1 MIIEIRKVNFINK
14 GAELMLLA
22 IIEKLRNNY
31 PNAKLV
37 MAPDNNRI
45 GYPSGKDYVNRA
57 KLGLYQ
63 KTHFRKYGIA
73 WDKVCD
79 FIPKQI
85 RDRFG
90 IVTDKEIDIVLDAAG
105 FGYGEQQG
113 ITNTVGTA
121 LDVERW
127 KKNNTKVIFMPQALG
142 PFKNDKI
149 KNAFKTILEKSDRIY
164 ARDEVS
170 FRYCE
175 ELNIKNTN
183 LLKSPDFTNLLKG
196 IVPLEFDTSN
206 NKVCIVPNIRMVD
219 KTSKEESNL
228 YPIFMSK
235 CLKIL
240 VENNSKPFFLI
251 HEGKEDL
258 DLAKRI
264 MKLADVDVNIVVEE
278 DPLKIKGIISLCDG
292 MVGSRFHGVV
302 STLSQGIPAIV
313 TGWSHKYEMLLAD
326 YSFEEGL
333 LSVNSNN
340 EDINKALSYITDK
353 EKRNNIKKIIYD
365 KAQEEKK
372 KVEAMWTDIFNI
384 IDSYKK

>member
-1 MIIEIRKVNFINK
+1 
-14 GAELMLLA
+14 
-22 IIEKLRNNY
+22 
-31 PNAKLV
+31 
-37 MAPDNNRI
+37 
-45 GYPSGKDYVNRA
+45 
-57 KLGLYQ
+57 
-63 KTHFRKYGIA
+63 
-73 WDKVCD
+73 
-79 FIPKQI
+79 
-85 RDRFG
+85 
-90 IVTDKEIDIVLDAAG
+90 
-105 FGYGEQQG
+105 
-113 ITNTVGTA
+113 
-121 LDVERW
+121 
-127 KKNNTKVIFMPQALG
+127 
-142 PFKNDKI
+142 
-149 KNAFKTILEKSDRIY
+149 
-164 ARDEVS
+164 
-170 FRYCE
+170 
-175 ELNIKNTN
+175 
-183 LLKSPDFTNLLKG
+183 
-196 IVPLEFDTSN
+196 
-206 NKVCIVPNIRMVD
+206 
-219 KTSKEESNL
+219 
-228 YPIFMSK
+228 MSK

-264 MKLADVDVNIVVEE
+264 MKLADVDVNIIVEE